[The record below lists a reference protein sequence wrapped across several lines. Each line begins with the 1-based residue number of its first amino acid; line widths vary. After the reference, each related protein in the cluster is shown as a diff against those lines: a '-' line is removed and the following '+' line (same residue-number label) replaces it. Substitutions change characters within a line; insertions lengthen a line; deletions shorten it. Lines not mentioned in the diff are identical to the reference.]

1 MTSETVLIKKLFAKE
16 LNRCCEERYQVFPSN
31 EKLSR
36 DLYFSSKYKL
46 KVNRETIR
54 KWLKG
59 ETFPDLD
66 CLLHLI
72 ELLGLKMSNVF
83 LTNTNESDGYV
94 YSSTTS
100 YFSDSLRRDV
110 TSEQIDL
117 VISFLHRIKKISV
130 VQKELPECNEYE

>member
-1 MTSETVLIKKLFAKE
+1 MTSETDLIKKLFAME
-16 LNRCCEERYQVFPSN
+16 LNRCCEERYQIFPSN

-54 KWLKG
+54 KWLRG

-72 ELLGLKMSNVF
+72 EWLELNMSNVF
-83 LTNTNESDGYV
+83 LTNKNESDGCV
-94 YSSTTS
+94 YNPQIRHL
-100 YFSDSLRRDV
+100 SDRSNGDV

-117 VISFLHRIKKISV
+117 VVSFLHRIKKMPVI
-130 VQKELPECNEYE
+130 QKGLHKGNEHE